1 MAVSKSIKNKNK
13 KNQMSKTKKM
23 RMVGGKGNGKVPAG
37 KWYYF
42 KKLEPNTVCP
52 ICSKA
57 FEENDKRGIMRTDC
71 KHPRN
76 NQVHVN
82 CMYGL
87 CQKMGMYKT
96 LCPLCG
102 RDLVNNCIQAKG
114 YLDKTLDVNKEFKGD
129 EVLIDKYM
137 HQ

>member
-1 MAVSKSIKNKNK
+1 MKSIKNKNL
-13 KNQMSKTKKM
+13 KNRMSKTKKT
-23 RMVGGKGNGKVPAG
+23 RMVGGKGKGKDKVVPPG

-42 KKLEPNTVCP
+42 KKLAPNTVCP
-52 ICSKA
+52 ICSKE
-57 FEENDKRGIMRTDC
+57 FEENDKRGIIRTDC

-87 CQKMGMYKT
+87 CEKMGMYKT

-102 RDLVNNCIQAKG
+102 RDLVNNCIQAKK
-114 YLDKTLDVNKEFKGD
+114 YLDKTLDIKEFKGD
-129 EVLIDKYM
+129 QELIDKYM